1 MMMGEQM
8 RYLCLVYAEETKLVG
23 LSKAEGDELVRESLD
38 YDDALRR
45 SGHYIASHAL
55 QSPEKA
61 TSVRTRE
68 DDVSLTD
75 GPFAETKEQLL
86 GFILIEASDKAAATE
101 VAAKIP
107 MARYGTIEV
116 RPIMEL
122 TRP

>member
-1 MMMGEQM
+1 M
-8 RYLCLVYAEETKLVG
+8 RYLCLVYAEEAKLVG

-45 SGHYIASHAL
+45 SGHYISSHAL
-55 QSPEKA
+55 QSPGTA

-68 DDVSLTD
+68 DDVSMTD

-86 GFILIEASDKAAATE
+86 GFILIEASDKADATE

-116 RPIMEL
+116 RPVMQL